1 MSLTVKDSVT
11 GVVYTVSCHRK
22 IKEGEY
28 YLGSDGKVQIMGSW
42 GLGNEYRHLLKP
54 LPWKPSKGDHFWFI
68 KLSGETVTSSTICA
82 GGEWDN
88 GCIDSGNCYRTEE
101 EAQAKLEQ
109 VLAVLKS

>member
-11 GVVYTVSCHRK
+11 GVLYAVSCHRK

-28 YLGSDGKVQIMGSW
+28 YLGSDGKVQIMGVL
-42 GLGNEYRHLLKP
+42 GLGNAYRHLLKP
-54 LPWKPSKGDHFWFI
+54 LPWKPSKGGLYWYI
-68 KLSGETVTSSTICA
+68 KVSGAPMTRCA
-82 GGEWDN
+82 TYDGVVHDKACVE
-88 GCIDSGNCYRTEE
+88 SGNCYRTEA